1 MKNLPSFHKARP
13 LRCARRP
20 RAAGRKSGYVDA
32 STAVRAAGRR
42 GAGAPPAEARLLI
55 ESGLSPSRGP
65 SAPRSGRC
73 RGYRKMRCRASG
85 PSGCMD
91 TDPARTPYSVS
102 REAGARMYRALTRR
116 RARRDPRAYQEEE
129 RAHDDER
136 SGCVLRGWLERSR
149 RRPIDD
155 FHGRRLRLRE
165 RRGPGRLR
173 RPARRARAR
182 ARGVRPCVCHVSR
195 RSLRRRAPLRVG
207 RPRPLGVGVHRHG
220 RRWPQDRGQRLR
232 RVHVPPRQDRAQELV
247 LQEPNSIMTIRR
259 RRARAFGLGMASGVL
274 FVLTSG
280 AMATEITP
288 AVRSEIAP
296 SGKLRVGLNHG
307 NFLLVTPGSSATEP
321 RGVAPDVARELG
333 RRVGVPVEFIKFDTA
348 GKLGDGAKSGAWDV
362 AFLGAEPQRAAEIA
376 FTAAYLEI
384 PSTYLVPAGSPIRS
398 LAEVDRE
405 GVRIAVADQSAYGLY
420 LARTIKHAKLV
431 MTQGLDSSFDVFVSQ
446 KLEALAG
453 LKPRLLTD
461 VQKLPGARILDGQ
474 FTAVQQAI
482 GTPKN
487 REASA
492 RFLRAFVE
500 EVKASGLVAAA
511 ISRNGAQGVTV
522 APPAPA
528 R

>member
-1 MKNLPSFHKARP
+1 M
-13 LRCARRP
+13 
-20 RAAGRKSGYVDA
+20 
-32 STAVRAAGRR
+32 T
-42 GAGAPPAEARLLI
+42 
-55 ESGLSPSRGP
+55 
-65 SAPRSGRC
+65 
-73 RGYRKMRCRASG
+73 
-85 PSGCMD
+85 
-91 TDPARTPYSVS
+91 
-102 REAGARMYRALTRR
+102 TRR
-116 RARRDPRAYQEEE
+116 RLA
-129 RAHDDER
+129 
-136 SGCVLRGWLERSR
+136 LR
-149 RRPIDD
+149 
-155 FHGRRLRLRE
+155 
-165 RRGPGRLR
+165 
-173 RPARRARAR
+173 
-182 ARGVRPCVCHVSR
+182 
-195 RSLRRRAPLRVG
+195 
-207 RPRPLGVGVHRHG
+207 
-220 RRWPQDRGQRLR
+220 
-232 RVHVPPRQDRAQELV
+232 
-247 LQEPNSIMTIRR
+247 
-259 RRARAFGLGMASGVL
+259 FGLGMASGVL

-280 AMATEITP
+280 AMATEISP
-288 AVRSEIAP
+288 AVRSELAP

-307 NFLLVTPGSSATEP
+307 NFLLVTQGSSATEP

-333 RRVGVPVEFIKFDTA
+333 KRLGVPIEFIKFDSA

-398 LAEVDRE
+398 VAEVDRE
-405 GVRIAVADQSAYGLY
+405 GVRIAVAEQSAYGLY

-431 MTQGLDSSFDVFVSQ
+431 TTQGLDSSFDVFVAQ

-492 RFLRAFVE
+492 SFLRAFVE
-500 EVKASGLVAAA
+500 DVKASGLVAEA
-511 ISRNGAQGVTV
+511 ISRNGAQGVSV

>member
-1 MKNLPSFHKARP
+1 MTTR
-13 LRCARRP
+13 
-20 RAAGRKSGYVDA
+20 
-32 STAVRAAGRR
+32 RR
-42 GAGAPPAEARLLI
+42 GA
-55 ESGLSPSRGP
+55 
-65 SAPRSGRC
+65 RSI
-73 RGYRKMRCRASG
+73 
-85 PSGCMD
+85 
-91 TDPARTPYSVS
+91 
-102 REAGARMYRALTRR
+102 AL
-116 RARRDPRAYQEEE
+116 A
-129 RAHDDER
+129 
-136 SGCVLRGWLERSR
+136 
-149 RRPIDD
+149 
-155 FHGRRLRLRE
+155 
-165 RRGPGRLR
+165 
-173 RPARRARAR
+173 
-182 ARGVRPCVCHVSR
+182 
-195 RSLRRRAPLRVG
+195 
-207 RPRPLGVGVHRHG
+207 
-220 RRWPQDRGQRLR
+220 
-232 RVHVPPRQDRAQELV
+232 
-247 LQEPNSIMTIRR
+247 
-259 RRARAFGLGMASGVL
+259 MASGVW

-280 AMATEITP
+280 AMATEITQ

-307 NFLLVTPGSSATEP
+307 NFLLVTPGSSANDP

-333 RRVGVPVEFIKFDTA
+333 RRVGVPIEFIKFETA
-348 GKLGDGAKSGAWDV
+348 GKLGDGVKTGAWDV

-398 LAEVDRE
+398 VAEVDRE
-405 GVRIAVADQSAYGLY
+405 GVRIAVAEQSAYGLY

-431 MTQGLDSSFDVFVSQ
+431 TTQGLDSSFDVFVSQ

-482 GTPKN
+482 GTPKS

-500 EVKASGLVAAA
+500 EVKASGLVAEA
-511 ISRNGAQGVTV
+511 ISRNGAQGVSV

>member
-1 MKNLPSFHKARP
+1 
-13 LRCARRP
+13 
-20 RAAGRKSGYVDA
+20 
-32 STAVRAAGRR
+32 
-42 GAGAPPAEARLLI
+42 
-55 ESGLSPSRGP
+55 
-65 SAPRSGRC
+65 
-73 RGYRKMRCRASG
+73 
-85 PSGCMD
+85 
-91 TDPARTPYSVS
+91 
-102 REAGARMYRALTRR
+102 
-116 RARRDPRAYQEEE
+116 
-129 RAHDDER
+129 
-136 SGCVLRGWLERSR
+136 
-149 RRPIDD
+149 
-155 FHGRRLRLRE
+155 
-165 RRGPGRLR
+165 
-173 RPARRARAR
+173 
-182 ARGVRPCVCHVSR
+182 
-195 RSLRRRAPLRVG
+195 
-207 RPRPLGVGVHRHG
+207 
-220 RRWPQDRGQRLR
+220 
-232 RVHVPPRQDRAQELV
+232 
-247 LQEPNSIMTIRR
+247 MTIRL
-259 RRARAFGLGMASGVL
+259 RRARAFWLGMASGVL

-398 LAEVDRE
+398 VAEVDRE

-482 GTPKN
+482 GTAKN

-500 EVKASGLVAAA
+500 DVKASGLVAEA
-511 ISRNGAQGVTV
+511 IARNGAQGVSV
-522 APPAPA
+522 APSAPA
-528 R
+528 Q

>member
-1 MKNLPSFHKARP
+1 
-13 LRCARRP
+13 
-20 RAAGRKSGYVDA
+20 
-32 STAVRAAGRR
+32 
-42 GAGAPPAEARLLI
+42 
-55 ESGLSPSRGP
+55 
-65 SAPRSGRC
+65 
-73 RGYRKMRCRASG
+73 
-85 PSGCMD
+85 
-91 TDPARTPYSVS
+91 
-102 REAGARMYRALTRR
+102 
-116 RARRDPRAYQEEE
+116 
-129 RAHDDER
+129 
-136 SGCVLRGWLERSR
+136 
-149 RRPIDD
+149 
-155 FHGRRLRLRE
+155 
-165 RRGPGRLR
+165 
-173 RPARRARAR
+173 
-182 ARGVRPCVCHVSR
+182 
-195 RSLRRRAPLRVG
+195 
-207 RPRPLGVGVHRHG
+207 
-220 RRWPQDRGQRLR
+220 
-232 RVHVPPRQDRAQELV
+232 
-247 LQEPNSIMTIRR
+247 MTIRL
-259 RRARAFGLGMASGVL
+259 RRARAFWLGMASGVL

-398 LAEVDRE
+398 VAEVDRE

-482 GTPKN
+482 GTAKN

-500 EVKASGLVAAA
+500 DVKASGLVAEA
-511 ISRNGAQGVTV
+511 IARNGAQAVSV

-528 R
+528 Q